1 MSKGCFKF
9 SSKKIY
15 FVKHMTLKK
24 SLMEN
29 FIFVVCDNKQA
40 LAKTTNEVGLVDR
53 GKNLVGE
60 C

>member
-1 MSKGCFKF
+1 
-9 SSKKIY
+9 
-15 FVKHMTLKK
+15 MTLKK

-40 LAKTTNEVGLVDR
+40 LAKTTNKVELVDR
-53 GKNLVGE
+53 GKILVEE